1 MDRPPQAKILAIDDA
16 AANLQVLGAT
26 LDHDYD
32 LEIATSGDEGLRLA
46 RKSPPDLI
54 LLDVMMPGMDGFE
67 TCRRL
72 KADPMLQDIPVIF
85 LTALGELESEAR
97 GLGLGA
103 ADYIT
108 KPISVEIAL
117 LRIRNIL
124 ERERL
129 RKEVEVHR
137 DHLEELVGARTAE
150 LKRAVEELES
160 FSYSIS
166 HDLRAP
172 LRAINGFSEILRD
185 GEKDKLSEDGKQML
199 ERIARSAVR
208 LAQMIDDI
216 LEYSRSGRQSLKT
229 SSVDLRALANKV
241 AADFRGEYPRT
252 AIRVGELP
260 VVVGVP
266 TMLTQV
272 LQNLI
277 GNACKFSARQNNPEV
292 EIGACEID
300 GEQVFFVRDN
310 GAGFDMQY
318 ADRLFGMFQR
328 MHTDGQYPGTG
339 IGLAIVK
346 RLVERHEGRVWAES
360 EPDKGATFYF
370 TLGTANA

>member
-16 AANLQVLGAT
+16 AANLRVLGAS

-32 LEIATSGDEGLRLA
+32 LEIATSGEEGLRLA
-46 RKSPPDLI
+46 RESAPDLI

-72 KADPMLQDIPVIF
+72 KADRDLKDIPVIF
-85 LTALGELESEAR
+85 LTALGESESEAR

-108 KPISVEIAL
+108 KPINVEIAL
-117 LRIRNIL
+117 LRIRNLL
-124 ERERL
+124 EREQL
-129 RKEVEVHR
+129 RKELEVHR
-137 DHLEELVGARTAE
+137 DHLEELVGERTTE
-150 LKRAVEELES
+150 LERAVKDLES

-185 GEKDKLSEDGKQML
+185 AEKDKLSEDGKRIL

-229 SSVDLRALANKV
+229 SRVDLRALANKI
-241 AADFRGEYPRT
+241 AEEFHDEYPGT
-252 AIRVGELP
+252 EIRIGELP
-260 VVVGVP
+260 AVVGVP
-266 TMLTQV
+266 SMLTQV

-277 GNACKFSARQNNPEV
+277 GNACKFSGRRSSPQVEV
-292 EIGACEID
+292 GASRVD

-318 ADRLFGMFQR
+318 AEKLFGMFQR
-328 MHTDGQYPGTG
+328 MHTDSQYPGTG
-339 IGLAIVK
+339 VGLAIVK
-346 RLVERHEGRVWAES
+346 RLVERHGGRIWAEAA
-360 EPDKGATFYF
+360 PDKGATFRF
-370 TLGTANA
+370 TLGPANP